1 MGALPDHWFWVP
13 TVAPGARCPAAE
25 MQVSRAKGVTVGW
38 FILGKASFTQCAFY
52 IFFFSY
58 QQASKQHIICLKSHP
73 GPSFLF
79 MCV

>member
-52 IFFFSY
+52 IFFSPT
-58 QQASKQHIICLKSHP
+58 SKQVNNT
-73 GPSFLF
+73 LF
-79 MCV
+79 V